1 MTKETLL
8 SRAFA
13 EAGAAEQANL
23 LNCLARE
30 LYVSCGGSSKMEM
43 QCCYMSDELNKDGV
57 ALIKRLHA
65 FIVLR
70 EEEIGC

>member
-1 MTKETLL
+1 MINETLL

-13 EAGAAEQANL
+13 DAGAGEQANL

-30 LYVSCGGSSKMEM
+30 LYVRCGCSQKMET
-43 QCCYMSDELNKDGV
+43 QCCEMSSDLNRDGI
-57 ALIKRLHA
+57 ALVKQLHA

-70 EEEIGC
+70 EEEIKC